1 MFYLKF
7 DTKKDR
13 ILPPLLAM
21 FDEISHVN
29 RFIGNGRHGV
39 SFFGCYITS
48 RSSEVA
54 AVSQSIKRKDK
65 ANKEKGDKTKDNYV
79 RGDISSC
86 AILRDGSRPPRD
98 RINIDAH
105 IKSIRHPLQVLYKR
119 VFNHQREYTTLS
131 NQSSKWPAPLR
142 IYSISLGGMGFESFG
157 IYYKNSPRII
167 GDGLVVGFPGSDS
180 IYRAPLFLAEFQ
192 AKVSVIK
199 APVKR

>member
-1 MFYLKF
+1 MKF

-79 RGDISSC
+79 RGDIYRVALSYVMGHVLLVTAS
-86 AILRDGSRPPRD
+86 ILTPTLRALGIHYKSYIRGSLI
-98 RINIDAH
+98 INE
-105 IKSIRHPLQVLYKR
+105 SIPLCPIR
-119 VFNHQREYTTLS
+119 VVN
-131 NQSSKWPAPLR
+131 
-142 IYSISLGGMGFESFG
+142 G
-157 IYYKNSPRII
+157 
-167 GDGLVVGFPGSDS
+167 
-180 IYRAPLFLAEFQ
+180 
-192 AKVSVIK
+192 
-199 APVKR
+199 